1 MFDERKHPR
10 DADGK
15 FTDGNG
21 GNDRADK
28 LATAVKKYSDTPKED
43 LESMGVRKKKTAAEK
58 IASVHIDFDKDNIL
72 PELNEED
79 LEKVGAKSNKP
90 VLLKKSI
97 IDRNK
102 LLHDDLTDSDFEK
115 IVANALYAPSEV
127 FPANKDK
134 PYYHFAKVIEVNSK
148 GKPQIGLVLLD
159 VDDKKDAF
167 EIVHAHFVRPRSYET
182 LKRKK

>member
-115 IVANALYAPSEV
+115 I
-127 FPANKDK
+127 D
-134 PYYHFAKVIEVNSK
+134 
-148 GKPQIGLVLLD
+148 
-159 VDDKKDAF
+159 
-167 EIVHAHFVRPRSYET
+167 
-182 LKRKK
+182 RKSVV